1 MKKSFSLETKEE
13 LCTHVSK
20 NKCCNRAELCGIF
33 LFARRSGDRYSIRCD
48 HEDLFKRITEHLVLS
63 PKKVGQ
69 IIYDGKTISAPKDL
83 IGETSVDA
91 VRAQRLLC
99 NGCFSAFMRGVF
111 LVRGRVTD
119 PGKAYHME
127 LVFKNEDERDALAAL
142 MADFGQ
148 EMKTSHRKTDFLL
161 YRKGSE
167 SIEDFLAFIG
177 SNKILFEFMNRKIVK
192 EFRNNANRAANCDA
206 GNIRKSL
213 EASGRQVSAVR
224 SLISSGKIETLSE
237 ELKATAY
244 LRLQY
249 ESLSLEDL
257 AQKTSP
263 PISKSGLNHRLE
275 KIIRIAEEQ

>member
-1 MKKSFSLETKEE
+1 MKKSFSLETKAE
-13 LCTHVSK
+13 LCTHISK

-33 LFARRSGDRYSIRCD
+33 LFSRVSGDNYIIRCEN
-48 HEDLFKRITEHLVLS
+48 EDLFRHVTDSLVA
-63 PKKVGQ
+63 PKKADQV
-69 IIYDGKTISAPKDL
+69 IYNGKTL
-83 IGETSVDA
+83 SVPASLVGDTTVDF
-91 VRAQRLLC
+91 VRAHRLLC
-99 NGCFSAFMRGVF
+99 DGCFSAFMRGVF
-111 LVRGRVTD
+111 LAHGRVTD

-127 LVFKNEDERDALAAL
+127 LVFKSEEARSQVAAL
-142 MADFGQ
+142 MCDYGQ
-148 EMKTSHRKTDFLL
+148 EMKASCRKSDFLL

-167 SIEDFLAFIG
+167 GIEDFLAFIG
-177 SNKILFEFMNRKIVK
+177 CNKILFEFMNRKIVK

-213 EASGRQVSAVR
+213 EASKRQISAVR
-224 SLISSGKIETLSE
+224 FLIDSGKIETLSE
-237 ELKATAY
+237 ELKTTAY

-257 AQKTSP
+257 ALMASP

>member
-1 MKKSFSLETKEE
+1 MKT
-13 LCTHVSK
+13 
-20 NKCCNRAELCGIF
+20 
-33 LFARRSGDRYSIRCD
+33 
-48 HEDLFKRITEHLVLS
+48 FKRITEHLVLS

-206 GNIRKSL
+206 GNIRRSL